1 MNEVKV
7 GQSLYDIRS
16 EKSQCAQQ
24 RLKEREKHTWKE
36 FPKSLTAYDG
46 IEGSKKDVAKWE
58 RAMGSKERVDVVDPL
73 ATRTLPKSSGG
84 WFVTPL
90 SLQGG
95 EAHGMVCLCTM
106 SMRVMEKAKG
116 ASIGKI

>member
-16 EKSQCAQQ
+16 EKSQCAHQ
-24 RLKEREKHTWKE
+24 EREKHTWKE
-36 FPKSLTAYDG
+36 FPKPLTAYDG

-58 RAMGSKERVDVVDPL
+58 RAMGSKERVDVVDL

-95 EAHGMVCLCTM
+95 EAHDMVCLCTM

-116 ASIGKI
+116 ANIGKI